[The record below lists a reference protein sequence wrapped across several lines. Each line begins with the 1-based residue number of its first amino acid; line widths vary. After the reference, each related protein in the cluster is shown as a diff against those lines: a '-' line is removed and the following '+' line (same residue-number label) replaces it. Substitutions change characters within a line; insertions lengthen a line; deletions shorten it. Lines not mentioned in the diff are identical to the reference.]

1 MKKIIALLLIVVLGM
16 SLVACGGEEKKDTA
30 PDKQPTIDKFNET
43 SNKFNAVAADI
54 NANIEMFDEEVIT
67 TMTDMANLLN
77 EYKDLLSGN
86 DEIAQEDLDAM
97 IEWLGEVDAWV
108 EALEAELEGVL

>member
-1 MKKIIALLLIVVLGM
+1 MKKIIALLLIVVLAM
-16 SLVACGGEEKKDTA
+16 SLVACGGEEKKG
-30 PDKQPTIDKFNET
+30 PDKQPCIDKFNET
-43 SNKFNAVAADI
+43 SANFNAVSATI
-54 NANIEMFDEEVIT
+54 NENIELFDDEVIT

-97 IEWLGEVDAWV
+97 IEWFGEVDAWV